1 MSDAHHK
8 PRNKQGKP
16 ASDDPVLIALGEQ
29 IASRRRATGR
39 LQQDGAD
46 AAGVSRSTL
55 HTIEHGGAGVRWE
68 KVIAVAAELG
78 LRVGFTEA
86 WGVPRGRRPRR
97 PRSTPPR

>member
-1 MSDAHHK
+1 MAGMVDSGA
-8 PRNKQGKP
+8 PP
-16 ASDDPVLIALGEQ
+16 GE
-29 IASRRRATGR
+29 ARRRATGR
-39 LQQDGAD
+39 LQQDVAD

-86 WGVPRGRRPRR
+86 
-97 PRSTPPR
+97 

>member
-1 MSDAHHK
+1 MAEAQRK

-29 IASRRRATGR
+29 ISERRRSTGR
-39 LQQDGAD
+39 LQQEVAD

-68 KVIAVAAELG
+68 KLVAVADALG
-78 LRVGFTEA
+78 LKMVLQEKN
-86 WGVPRGRRPRR
+86 
-97 PRSTPPR
+97 